1 MKSKIISGTV
11 ATLALL
17 TGMTAALAASGGG
30 DGKVGNGGDGCAA
43 EFAAIGLNLARMLP
57 DLGVRDVNQDE
68 FQKTVEKTPVVV
80 TEKDL
85 FVQGKK
91 VQAINDP
98 DKKLITINKS
108 LCDPLA
114 TPPASKVMV
123 VFHEYLGIMRLEKSG
138 EYRISSSISNLLT
151 DGTLELLT
159 SGTKKPRNFRVDGIC
174 LPAENVIRSENIPLD
189 NDKNSAKFL
198 LSSFKHGA
206 YIRNIAHNDL
216 DADYIFVQGSLDT
229 CKMAVEIIR
238 KKFRKQVVEK
248 LMRDFASGDSNAS
261 FRAQSTLQV
270 VGGNLDKRWISY
282 SPNTTYFLWATN
294 IWLVSHAAEW
304 GNPGLMKLIV
314 DANWHEPRTDWS
326 KPADINNG
334 QYDNS
339 LYSAVRRAAWEFQKF
354 GASKKY
360 LQYLQVM
367 QILLRAGHVPN
378 DPAIVSSIS
387 DYKQEN
393 FCGQSDF
400 WDMLTSPGNPY
411 PAQKMAAYGSSCGV
425 CGGNADALKTHF
437 ASMITR
443 MPARVRL
450 DALSLMAQAAK
461 TVAEKTCIKGLG
473 WKENKKDAYIAMFN
487 SIRFPDDKN
496 KYTEFSQAVQ
506 KAYDGGNWN
515 DAIDWNSIIDPNGGD
530 GATDRLPTP
539 LMYAVWKGDIFLVR
553 LMLSQKTGDLH
564 GKYSFCA
571 SNGSSCY
578 EDFSL
583 LEMAILEGKT
593 EIAKMLVGAGM
604 GLKDISGIYPFILYG
619 DHTGAFKFL
628 MELGVDPNNFTNAR
642 IDNISPLHYAIY
654 IGKEEKALIL
664 LDHGANPRVAADKG
678 SDGLELPPHGGMPP
692 IHLAVYKKMYR
703 LVEKLVQKGERVDRL
718 VDIPDENGPDS
729 CIQRKGFYTPLMY
742 AAQAGDLEMTR
753 LLIRLGANAN
763 ARYSGE
769 VCYYHDQYSYKK
781 KYSPYS
787 LSAADL
793 AERNGH
799 FWVGKFLRKHMSRKP

>member
-1 MKSKIISGTV
+1 MKSKIISGAV
-11 ATLALL
+11 AALALL

-98 DKKLITINKS
+98 DKKLITINKTI
-108 LCDPLA
+108 CDPLA
-114 TPPASKVMV
+114 TPPASKVML

-159 SGTKKPRNFRVDGIC
+159 SGTKKPRNFRVDGVCI
-174 LPAENVIRSENIPLD
+174 PVEDVIRNENIAAD
-189 NDKNSAKFL
+189 NGSAEHL
-198 LSSFKHGA
+198 LRYYKHGA

-387 DYKQEN
+387 NYKQQN
-393 FCGQSDF
+393 FCGQSTF

-411 PAQKMAAYGSSCGV
+411 QAQKMAAYGSSCGV

-437 ASMITR
+437 ASMISR
-443 MPARVRL
+443 MPAPERL
-450 DALSLMAQAAK
+450 AVLSSMMKNA
-461 TVAEKTCIKGLG
+461 TTSAEKSCIRNLG
-473 WKENKKDAYIAMFN
+473 WGDSRANAYIALVDSSRN
-487 SIRFPDDKN
+487 YTDNDK
-496 KYTEFSQAVQ
+496 YIDFSRTVQ
-506 KAYDGGNWN
+506 KAHDGGNWN
-515 DAIDWNSIIDPNGGD
+515 DAIDWNGIIDPNGG
-530 GATDRLPTP
+530 GVAHRLPTP

-553 LMLSQKTGDLH
+553 LMLTQKNGNLH
-564 GKYSFCA
+564 QKHMFKLCP
-571 SNGSSCY
+571 GSDGYYCTRY
-578 EDFSL
+578 DNETSL
-583 LEMAILEGKT
+583 LDVALTRGKLD
-593 EIAKMLVGAGM
+593 IAKMLVTAGF
-604 GLKDISGIYPFILYG
+604 GLKDFSHIEDMIAYDTNIEV
-619 DHTGAFKFL
+619 FKYL
-628 MELGVDPNNFTNAR
+628 MELGYDPNDFTNGSSLLLR
-642 IDNISPLHYAIY
+642 AITL
-654 IGKEEKALIL
+654 GKEEKAIIL
-664 LDHGANPRVAADKG
+664 LDYGADPKVGIKPEPGAESK
-678 SDGLELPPHGGMPP
+678 PHEKMYP
-692 IHLAVYKKMYR
+692 IHLAVFKKMYR
-703 LVEKLVQKGERVDRL
+703 LVEKLVQKGEAADRL
-718 VDIPDENGPDS
+718 QKIPDTNWDS
-729 CIQRKGFYTPLMY
+729 CVQTNGFYTPLMY
-742 AAQAGDLEMTR
+742 AAQAGDLEMTK
-753 LLIRLGANAN
+753 LLIKLGANTN
-763 ARYSGE
+763 ARYSGVSCNCLDYNCRE
-769 VCYYHDQYSYKK
+769 K
-781 KYSPYS
+781 KYTHNS

-793 AERNGH
+793 AERNKH
-799 FWVGKFLRKHMSRKP
+799 FVVAKFLRKHMLQQR